1 MYDIDFD
8 SFVKK
13 EFNINDITDK
23 MQSKI
28 VNSFKLKSVNS
39 QNHTLYKYLE
49 KTNYIYSGIDSQA
62 AGWNIK
68 IRGELLY
75 LNRYRMGDAIKLVFF
90 VQYKG

>member
-49 KTNYIYSGIDSQA
+49 KSNYIYSSIDSQA
-62 AGWNIK
+62 AGWIIK
-68 IRGELLY
+68 TRGELLY
-75 LNRYRMGDAIKLVFF
+75 LNRYRMVT
-90 VQYKG
+90 Q